1 MYTPEDIKSLI
12 CPVPQ
17 QVTALND
24 QPLALNSSNKFCLTA
39 PSAEKG
45 PVKTAVETMRAFLAE
60 KCGENCFAPD
70 GLPVTLELGSAAPAE
85 VKNETEAYRIKV
97 SAAGITIT
105 GFGASGLFYGALSF
119 RQMCRWN
126 NRSAVIPAV
135 EVLDWPDAPFR
146 GYKEECRYGSNVME
160 REEWLAMIDDLAE
173 KKINNLCIALYGC
186 WGVQYDG
193 QVAEYLYLPLKKYPQ
208 LKTPMAV
215 KYWSPTDN
223 KWYDYETLPPIY
235 RDNLFGE
242 LVRYAKEHGI
252 DVIPGINSLGHN
264 TLFPRMLPEVAPKDE
279 DGTPNPTG
287 FCTSCD
293 ETYDLLF
300 SIYDQII
307 DEYLLPNDIHIFN
320 VLLDEVWDE
329 YGVDP
334 KDPYALK
341 HAWCECPECRK
352 KERAD
357 RFIEHSIKI
366 LKHLKAKGMTSVLIA
381 HDMLAGNQSKL
392 GYVADKFMARIVEE
406 GLRDTLLLNWWWYSD
421 VREILDFHVM
431 PDELGLRS
439 FTAPW
444 NGYHIWS
451 LLGNAMRN
459 IQIMAEISRNSKC
472 CEGHYLYAMWDKSC
486 DRTHDCFADYAWNFE
501 GTGSIDDVTV
511 RYAARHFAPMQD
523 EAYHA
528 FRLMNWITENRKPYH
543 DPEAPSQGVLSTS
556 GALIAMS
563 YYRTCYFSEKEPYP
577 RHFPGSLLNAAI
589 LPRRWDYERV
599 IYSVAS
605 MAKEALAIFEK
616 ASRTPGCDQDMARR
630 MAYECENYQ
639 VLVEDWLAFLKI
651 YDLTQG
657 GDQKKIAP
665 IARARQNARLR
676 LMERCEQTK
685 HKFSIKAST
694 MRNHSVFMQTFADIA
709 DYIENTDEPKL
720 NLLDITAITSPELR
734 NLR

>member
-1 MYTPEDIKSLI
+1 MYTMEDIKNLI
-12 CPVPQ
+12 VPVPQ

-24 QPLALNSSNKFCLTA
+24 QSLALNSSSKFSLTA

-45 PVKTAVETMRAFLAE
+45 PAKTAVETMRAFLTHT
-60 KCGENCFAPD
+60 CGEGCFAPD
-70 GLPVTLELGSAAPAE
+70 GLPVTLELGTAPAE
-85 VKNETEAYRIKV
+85 VKNEKEAYRIKV

-105 GFGASGLFYGALSF
+105 GFGESGLFYGVLSF
-119 RQMCRWN
+119 RQMCRWTN
-126 NRSAVIPAV
+126 NSAVIPAV

-193 QVAEYLYLPLKKYPQ
+193 RVAEYLYLPLKKYPQ

-215 KYWSPTDN
+215 KYWSPTEN

-242 LVRYAKEHGI
+242 LVRYAKERGI

-293 ETYDLLF
+293 ATYELLF

-307 DEYLLPNDIHIFN
+307 DEHLIPNEIYTFN
-320 VLLDEVWDE
+320 VLLDEVNDG
-329 YGVDP
+329 YGINP
-334 KDPYALK
+334 EDPYSLS
-341 HAWCECPECRK
+341 HAWCKCPECRK
-352 KERAD
+352 KERSEL
-357 RFIEHSIKI
+357 FIEHSIKV
-366 LKHLKAKGMTSVLIA
+366 LKHLKEKGMKSVLIA
-381 HDMLAGNQSKL
+381 HDMLAGKQSKL
-392 GYVADKFMARIVEE
+392 GYIADKFMARIDEE

-421 VREILDFHVM
+421 VREILDFHIM

-459 IQIMAEISRNSKC
+459 IQIMAEISHNSKC

-511 RYAARHFAPMQD
+511 RYAARHFAPIQD

-599 IYSVAS
+599 IYSVAA

-616 ASRTPGCDQDMARR
+616 AERTPGCDQEMAHR
-630 MAYECENYQ
+630 MAYECQNYQ

-651 YDLTQG
+651 YDLTQS
-657 GDQKKIAP
+657 GDQKKIVP
-665 IARARQNARLR
+665 IARARQTARLA

-685 HKFSIKAST
+685 DKFYVRAAG

-709 DYIENTDEPKL
+709 DYIEHTDDPKL
-720 NLLDITAITSPELR
+720 NLLDITDITSPELR
-734 NLR
+734 NIR